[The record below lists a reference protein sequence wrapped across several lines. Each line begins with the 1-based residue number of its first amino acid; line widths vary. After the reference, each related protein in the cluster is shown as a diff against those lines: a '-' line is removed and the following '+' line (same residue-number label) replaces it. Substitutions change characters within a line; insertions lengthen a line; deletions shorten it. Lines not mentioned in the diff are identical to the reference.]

1 MASFTLILALIV
13 LAVSVYVNKISRV
26 AFPVHEG
33 GIVIVSG
40 ASTGIGEDIAETLA
54 KEGFTVM
61 AGVRKEADFEKI
73 RSKGIQNLLPLQLD
87 VTKQEDI
94 DRALEEV
101 SKLDLPL
108 VGIVNNAGI
117 AYSLPVE
124 LSDMDKFERTI
135 DTNLYGVVRLTKTF
149 LPLIR
154 E

>member
-1 MASFTLILALIV
+1 M
-13 LAVSVYVNKISRV
+13 
-26 AFPVHEG
+26 
-33 GIVIVSG
+33 IVSG